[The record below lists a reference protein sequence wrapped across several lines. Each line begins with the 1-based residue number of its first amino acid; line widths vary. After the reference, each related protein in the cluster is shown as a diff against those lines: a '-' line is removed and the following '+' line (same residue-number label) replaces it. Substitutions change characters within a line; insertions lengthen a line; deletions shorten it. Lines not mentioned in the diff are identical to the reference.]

1 MEDVL
6 ELIER
11 LGGLMRACKAMKL
24 LLQVPRA
31 RNGKL
36 TLTRPGSIYGQAKE
50 TRKIEL
56 TEEITRRLDLIRDSP
71 EYVMRRSCVTLG
83 KDLFLEQAKMRLV
96 AKAEAESK
104 EQEGGSA
111 EDGQKRKSESVDGKK
126 QGGNADGKAARLQ

>member
-24 LLQVPRA
+24 LLQVPKS
-31 RNGKL
+31 RNGML
-36 TLTRPGSIYGQAKE
+36 TLTRPGAVYGQAKD
-50 TRKIEL
+50 TRKIEV

-71 EYVMRRSCVTLG
+71 EYVMRRSCVNLG
-83 KDLFLEQAKMRLV
+83 KDLFLEQVKMRLV

-111 EDGQKRKSESVDGKK
+111 EDGKKRKSDSVDGEN
-126 QGGNADGKAARLQ
+126 QGGNADGKAARLE